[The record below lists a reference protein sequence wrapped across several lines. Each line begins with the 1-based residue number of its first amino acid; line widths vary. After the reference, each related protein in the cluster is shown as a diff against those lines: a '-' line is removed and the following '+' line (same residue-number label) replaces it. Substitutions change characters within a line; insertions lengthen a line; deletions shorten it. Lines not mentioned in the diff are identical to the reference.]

1 MEVESEGI
9 MATQPNGNL
18 YGRLKVIL
26 AVVAIVSIIL
36 SLGVN
41 WAGTVK
47 EKDVQCIKDDVTALD
62 KKTDLIEQ
70 RMDMQYEIIIEKLDR
85 IEKQLEG
92 GK

>member
-1 MEVESEGI
+1 

-62 KKTDLIEQ
+62 KRFSLIEQ
-70 RMDMQYEIIIEKLDR
+70 RVLLDNKEIIRRLDK